1 MKTYRLPNTDLE
13 VSRIAHGCMTLGG
26 PWNSPTAAADTRA
39 QAERVIS
46 AALDHGINFFDH
58 ADIYSRG
65 KSESV
70 FGDVLQDMPGVRQRI
85 VIQTKCSIRFR
96 GDPHADDPGR
106 YDFSYEHIVSSVE
119 GSLRRLRIDTIDIL
133 LLHRP
138 DALMEPAE
146 IARAFSELHSS
157 GKVRYFGVSNF
168 NVGQMAMLQKHID
181 QPLVANQLELNV
193 LHNDLINDGV
203 VVNIEGDNY
212 SGATGILDYCR
223 LHDILVQAW
232 SPVAQ
237 GHIINPPEN
246 ADARVRMAAGA
257 IEHMAEAKGVSREA
271 IALAWLLRHPAPIQ
285 PIIGTT
291 NVERIAASAQ
301 ADEVELTRSEWY
313 SLFIAGRGGPL
324 P

>member
-26 PWNSPTAAADTRA
+26 PWNSPTVAPDTRA
-39 QAERVIS
+39 QAAHAVA
-46 AALDHGINFFDH
+46 AALDHGITFFDH

-85 VIQTKCSIRFR
+85 ILQTKCGIRFR

-106 YDFSYEHIVSSVE
+106 YDFSYEHILRSVE
-119 GSLRRLRIDTIDIL
+119 GSLRRLRTDSIDIL

-146 IARAFSELHSS
+146 IARAFAELHQS

-168 NVGQMAMLQKHID
+168 NVGQMALLQKHLD
-181 QPLVANQLELNV
+181 RPLVANQLELNV
-193 LHNDLINDGV
+193 LHNDLISDGV
-203 VVNIEGDNY
+203 VVNIEGDSY

-237 GHIINPPEN
+237 GHIISPPED

-257 IEHMAEAKGVSREA
+257 IQHMAEAKGVSREA
-271 IALAWLLRHPAPIQ
+271 IALAWLLRHPAGIQ
-285 PIIGTT
+285 PVIGTT

-313 SLFIAGRGGPL
+313 SLFVAGRGGPL